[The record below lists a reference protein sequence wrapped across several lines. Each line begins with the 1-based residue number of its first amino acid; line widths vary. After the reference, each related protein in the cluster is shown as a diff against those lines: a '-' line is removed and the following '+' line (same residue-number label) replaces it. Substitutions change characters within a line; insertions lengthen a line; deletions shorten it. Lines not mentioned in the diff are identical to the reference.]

1 MTNYAYLR
9 VSTDNQ
15 DLENQKLGVL
25 EYCARKHISP
35 LQIIEDTISSK
46 KSWKQRAL
54 GKIILQAKNGDLLV
68 VAEVSRLAR
77 STLEVLELLQAAAQK
92 QMIVHIAK
100 NHIIMDGSLQAH
112 ITATILGL
120 AAQIE
125 REFIS
130 SRTREALALRKAQG
144 LKLGRPP
151 GPSPNL
157 KLDQN
162 RDLIVSYIKK
172 GVSKR
177 SIARI
182 VECSPSTLYDWI
194 KRRKIA

>member
-9 VSTDNQ
+9 VSTNAQ
-15 DLENQKLGVL
+15 DVENQKLGVL

-35 LQIIEDTISSK
+35 LQIIEDTVSSK

-54 GKIILQAKNGDLLV
+54 GKIISQADIGDLLV

-77 STLEVLELLQAAAQK
+77 STLEVLELLQTAAQK

-100 NHIIMDGSLQAH
+100 NSLIMDGSLQAH
-112 ITATILGL
+112 ITATIFGL

-125 REFIS
+125 RDFIS
-130 SRTREALALRKAQG
+130 SRTREALALRKSKG
-144 LKLGRPP
+144 LKVGRPL
-151 GPSPNL
+151 GPSPHL

-162 RDLIVSYIKK
+162 RDLIISYLKK

-177 SIARI
+177 SIAKI
-182 VECSPSTLYDWI
+182 VECCPSTLYDWI
-194 KRRKIA
+194 KRRKFT

>member
-1 MTNYAYLR
+1 MTNFAYLR
-9 VSTDNQ
+9 VSTDAQ
-15 DLENQKLGVL
+15 DVENQKLGVL

-46 KSWKQRAL
+46 KSWKERMV
-54 GKIILQAKNGDLLV
+54 GKIISQAKTGDLLV

-77 STLEVLELLQAAAQK
+77 STLEVLELLQLAAQK
-92 QMIVHIAK
+92 QMTVHIAK
-100 NHIIMDGSLQAH
+100 NHLIMDGSLQAH

-125 REFIS
+125 RDFIS
-130 SRTREALALRKAQG
+130 ARTREALALRKAQG
-144 LKLGRPP
+144 LKLGRPS

-162 RDLIVSYIKK
+162 RDIIISYLKK
-172 GVSKR
+172 GISKR
-177 SIARI
+177 SIAKLLD
-182 VECSPSTLYDWI
+182 CSASTLYDWL
-194 KRRKIA
+194 KRRKLS